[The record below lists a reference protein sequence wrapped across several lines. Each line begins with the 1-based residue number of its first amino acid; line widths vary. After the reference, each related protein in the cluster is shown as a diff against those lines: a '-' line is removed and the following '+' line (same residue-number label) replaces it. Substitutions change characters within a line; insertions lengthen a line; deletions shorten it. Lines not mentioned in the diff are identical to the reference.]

1 MPVKKGKVN
10 EKVSTKVLAALSTAF
25 GREIS
30 FVDDLTYSEYST
42 ELREAMMRVH
52 PDTGGEYAD
61 EEAFKILSIERDRIR
76 GKNTEKELKTF
87 DREPSTKE
95 PPVKVKKTKISTSKF
110 FGRDE
115 KKSSPK
121 DSTKDG
127 IGGLIIKIA
136 NSVNSIVDTLKED
149 FKQDENFDKFKK
161 RQEEKK
167 KRKSKENKLEA
178 KKFDGIKK
186 TATKLLKPFKS
197 AWNRV
202 FDFLKTVFF
211 GRILFKLM
219 DWVSDPQ
226 NQKKLQSILRFVKD
240 WWPMLLTAYLLFG
253 NAFGRMAVKL
263 TVMISRFAVRLITK
277 IIPKLVAGLAKMK
290 AGRLLNMIP
299 GGKGMGGKLLMS
311 GALLGGGMLVGNAMA
326 GGGGDEDTTAD
337 LDTMQFEGQFNGGGL
352 VNNYNQ
358 FIRNYN
364 GGGLIQG
371 FKEGGL
377 VQHSN
382 IIQGFNEGGI
392 VTDPEERRQQEEY
405 MLKFVNEERALQGL
419 EPLNNLTYAPGV
431 ELTKMR
437 GPGPRTTETSDTV
450 IDLDKG
456 IKTKFE
462 TKTMGDQSIMRG
474 SIGQTT
480 EEDRQKFFAENP
492 HAVQLL
498 NIKNQVELDNL
509 GGDISA
515 SAKMNGGGLVNNY
528 NQFIRNY
535 NGGGLI
541 QGFNEGGTVMNNQ
554 NMMMNNQ
561 NMMMGDQIQNQ
572 EQFNVLN
579 PFNIIRLLGA
589 MNQADEGKGQFGGGF
604 TGRMMERRRTLAET
618 QGLKQGGVV
627 KGPGGVDKVPARLTA
642 GEFVMSKGAVQ
653 KYGVNTLAAM
663 NAAGGG
669 TNIPTFS
676 GGKGRYNEGGL
687 VQPIVEAGSINSYE
701 DAIKAGV
708 KIEDK
713 VAGGMRFGS
722 IKWTEKM
729 PKGLFGLG
737 KQKYQE
743 RGTKWIVDGIGEKHN
758 KTLAMSTKDYV
769 NMKMGWTTGSAANVS
784 ESLNPKNPEKDKVV
798 RNRRGREINKVDKKD
813 MNLNPVSKNNVLL
826 DYQNEGGQLD
836 SDMQKSEIQ
845 TVSAKEVP
853 DFDPKAMRSS
863 AKIQVLGISL

>member
-61 EEAFKILSIERDRIR
+61 EETFKILSIERDRIR

-337 LDTMQFEGQFNGGGL
+337 LDTMQFEGQF
-352 VNNYNQ
+352 
-358 FIRNYN
+358 
-364 GGGLIQG
+364 
-371 FKEGGL
+371 
-377 VQHSN
+377 
-382 IIQGFNEGGI
+382 
-392 VTDPEERRQQEEY
+392 
-405 MLKFVNEERALQGL
+405 
-419 EPLNNLTYAPGV
+419 
-431 ELTKMR
+431 
-437 GPGPRTTETSDTV
+437 
-450 IDLDKG
+450 
-456 IKTKFE
+456 
-462 TKTMGDQSIMRG
+462 
-474 SIGQTT
+474 
-480 EEDRQKFFAENP
+480 
-492 HAVQLL
+492 
-498 NIKNQVELDNL
+498 
-509 GGDISA
+509 
-515 SAKMNGGGLVNNY
+515 NGGGLVNNY

>member
-1 MPVKKGKVN
+1 MPVKISPIEILNHLGYEVVDI
-10 EKVSTKVLAALSTAF
+10 ETDEDYLSALMESIVSLQKAGASGRARADILQEELIRVRKERKAAAPSA
-25 GREIS
+25 G
-30 FVDDLTYSEYST
+30 
-42 ELREAMMRVH
+42 M
-52 PDTGGEYAD
+52 
-61 EEAFKILSIERDRIR
+61 KITQ
-76 GKNTEKELKTF
+76 K
-87 DREPSTKE
+87 
-95 PPVKVKKTKISTSKF
+95 KISTSKF

-115 KKSSPK
+115 KEDRVGEKKSSPNG
-121 DSTKDG
+121 DM
-127 IGGLIIKIA
+127 GG
-136 NSVNSIVDTLKED
+136 SIVQIATGVDSIVETLKED
-149 FKQDENFDKFKK
+149 YKQDENFGNWEK

-186 TATKLLKPFKS
+186 TATKLLKPFKN
-197 AWNRV
+197 AWDRV

-219 DWVSDPQ
+219 DWVSDSQ

-326 GGGGDEDTTAD
+326 GGDESDDTASD
-337 LDTMQFEGQFNGGGL
+337 LDTMQFGGQFNGGGL

-382 IIQGFNEGGI
+382 IIQGFNEGGKAVSQPGV
-392 VTDPEERRQQEEY
+392 VTDPEERKQQEAY
-405 MLKFVNEERALQGL
+405 MLKYVNEERALQGL
-419 EPLNNLTYAPGV
+419 PPLSNLTYAPGV
-431 ELTKMR
+431 ELTKMI
-437 GPGPRTTETSDTV
+437 GPGPKTTETSDTNT
-450 IDLDKG
+450 DLDKG

-480 EEDRQKFFAENP
+480 EEDKQKFFAANP

-498 NIKNQVELDNL
+498 NIKNQMELDAL
-509 GGDISA
+509 GADISE
-515 SAKMNGGGLVNNY
+515 SARPQK
-528 NQFIRNY
+528 F
-535 NGGGLI
+535 
-541 QGFNEGGTVMNNQ
+541 
-554 NMMMNNQ
+554 
-561 NMMMGDQIQNQ
+561 
-572 EQFNVLN
+572 
-579 PFNIIRLLGA
+579 
-589 MNQADEGKGQFGGGF
+589 
-604 TGRMMERRRTLAET
+604 
-618 QGLKQGGVV
+618 KQGGFVS
-627 KGPGGVDKVPARLTA
+627 GSGGIDQVPAKLTA

-653 KYGVNTLAAM
+653 KYGANTLAAM

-669 TNIPTFS
+669 TNRPTFS

-708 KIEDK
+708 KIEDT

-737 KQKYQE
+737 KQKYQTK
-743 RGTKWIVDGIGEKHN
+743 GTKWNLSSVGGGASKELN
-758 KTLAMSTKDYV
+758 MSTKDYV
-769 NMKMGWTTGSAANVS
+769 NKKMGWTTGSAANVS
-784 ESLNPKNPEKDKVV
+784 ESSNPEKDKVV
-798 RNRRGREINKVDKKD
+798 RNKRGRVINKVDKKD
-813 MNLNPVSKNNVLL
+813 MNLNPVSKNNVIL
-826 DYQNEGGQLD
+826 DYQKEGGQLD

-853 DFDPKAMRSS
+853 DFDPKAMRSA